1 MHNFCSR
8 LTMATNY
15 LTLLPLRSVVHVLS
29 PWIFVD
35 TAFWPVE
42 YEEEIVPDS
51 EPKNSKTGHF
61 HFVSWN
67 TCSEGNNYCIRNL
80 SSSRPLPSYNEAHTT
95 MWKEK
100 FSACSVFPL
109 SLSRLWIH
117 VWRSHAGIQS
127 SDYFSPSHLVVTS
140 WEPKWQMISWDWSV
154 YRTVRDNKLLLK
166 P

>member
-42 YEEEIVPDS
+42 YEEVTVPDS

-67 TCSEGNNYCIRNL
+67 TFSEGNNYCIRNL

-100 FSACSVFPL
+100 FSACSQFSHYHYL
-109 SLSRLWIH
+109 GSGYMYEEAMLASSLQIIPALAIW
-117 VWRSHAGIQS
+117 
-127 SDYFSPSHLVVTS
+127 
-140 WEPKWQMISWDWSV
+140 
-154 YRTVRDNKLLLK
+154 
-166 P
+166 